1 MYLFSKKN
9 SPKVMDVLNK
19 TKGQLRKRQAHI
31 YDMCKAKRICDGGT
45 ELEKNEDGI
54 EGQETKKV
62 GSERNS

>member
-1 MYLFSKKN
+1 M
-9 SPKVMDVLNK
+9 MDVLNK